1 MGHLTYTAT
10 KPRSLGIL
18 PLIPTAPYLNGWSFR
33 CAAAPIFRK
42 RSIVHAAKIDRT
54 KSSQFQL
61 TLLLKELRALGLA
74 YELCDMVVVV
84 LQGRFIAAEHEGFI
98 GF

>member
-1 MGHLTYTAT
+1 MNT
-10 KPRSLGIL
+10 
-18 PLIPTAPYLNGWSFR
+18 
-33 CAAAPIFRK
+33 
-42 RSIVHAAKIDRT
+42 AAKIDRT
-54 KSSQFQL
+54 KPSQFQL